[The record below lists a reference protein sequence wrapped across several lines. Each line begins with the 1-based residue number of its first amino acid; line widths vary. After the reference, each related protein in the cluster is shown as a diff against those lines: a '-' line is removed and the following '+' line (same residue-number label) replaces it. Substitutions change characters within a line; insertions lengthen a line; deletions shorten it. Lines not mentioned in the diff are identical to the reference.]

1 MNKKNVVSKLCIL
14 IFLTIAITFCS
25 AMFCFGAYGYGDVN
39 KDGKVDIIDVILTLQ
54 YIAGDADLSNTQLDL
69 ADLNGD
75 DIVKKDDVAL
85 ILKKIIRNTTSE
97 PIIEDNPETIS
108 TATKLTEDMVVYG
121 NLVVS
126 ADIDLNSHTLN
137 VKGNIR
143 QAGGT
148 LFINKGTLN
157 VDGEYRIQGKTT
169 DSVTGEQVYQYSTGI
184 LKMVYPEDIVR
195 VGGSFTTQSSYSH
208 SNYLTAGTMEIKG
221 DFNQIVYVNSDNFK
235 CSGTHKVILNGVGE
249 QNVYMGSSNS
259 VINELAAENSSSRK
273 VTLGGAVRINK
284 LDTDIY
290 VTSSNLNLDGVNI
303 NGKTFSVNGDIVL
316 RNNDTNINGGILGV
330 TGNLLQSSGT
340 IFINK
345 GALNVDGEYRIQGKT
360 TDSVT
365 GEQVYQ
371 YSTGI
376 LKMVYP
382 EDIVRVGG
390 SFTTQSSY
398 SHSNYLTAGTMEIKG
413 DFNQIVYGNSYSD
426 NFKCSGTHTVIL
438 NGSGLQTITFESP
451 TKISEYVY
459 SDGTT
464 SVSYTKY
471 SQFNYLITNKDIAY
485 YVFKPSQ
492 KEFISSS
499 GSYNYYYLIY
509 NSTIVNS
516 DASVTFG
523 RAGVSPASGNYSES
537 FSDLS
542 VASAGVGIDFGR
554 TYNSMDNADVGLMG
568 TGWRF
573 SYSSQIESVADD
585 EKTVTLPNG
594 SVYSFKLK
602 NGPYEGTNTRSTL
615 VDNGSGYTLTNK
627 DQSSYVFNSDGYL
640 TAIKDKYGNQV
651 TIDVDSNGKITGLT
665 DQSGYTYTIGYSG
678 NYIASI
684 TDDNSGISIRYGYD
698 GDKLV
703 SFTDVMGCVSTF
715 EYDSNGKLCTIKNN
729 DGYTVEAL
737 TYITEEGSNKNKVLT
752 KTDRAGNTVTYNY
765 DTDSRCTTMTDSN
778 GRVTK
783 QYYDSCYNI
792 TKTIDPEGGIET
804 VSYFLNDKGQS
815 TMGEIRSKTDRNGNT
830 TTNTIDDRGN
840 ITKITYPDG
849 SAKQYIYDSK
859 NNVTYETN
867 QAGRKIFYV
876 YDSTGTYLQK
886 VAVPVNTTANY
897 SGDNTN
903 FAVTEYTYYSDGTYG
918 AKGLIKDETSPTGA
932 VKTNA
937 YYSDGTLKSQST
949 TANGKTVT
957 ESYTYNN
964 QRLASSY
971 TDGNGNVT
979 NYAYDNRGNLI
990 RESKNG
996 GSSVTRTVYN
1006 KNGEKIQEI
1015 SPKLYNS
1022 SYDNINAGTYSD
1034 GSIGVRYAYN
1044 NDGTLAQQTDAN
1056 GNITKYTYD
1065 IYGNVLTETQPNGL
1079 VYRYVYDDIDRKV
1092 KTTAD
1097 GIGTISTT
1105 AYAILSNG
1113 NTQTTNVNYIDDTKT
1128 ATTVQT
1134 MDYADRLISQTNPD
1148 GTVIKKSYD
1157 KSGLLVSSTDAKNN
1171 TTTYTYNMYG
1181 LVEQEK
1187 KPLDVKDGVTYYSIT
1202 KYEYDKNGN
1211 NAAVYKSNNAVGE
1224 SEAFT
1229 KTEYTYDGFNNMTSV
1244 LSYDG
1249 SNVENIVK
1257 YTYDNVGNKTEMYT
1271 GLNSNSD
1278 TDYAV
1283 DRYTYDFNG
1292 KVLTHTDPMGLKE
1305 TYNYNANSEMTSFK
1319 SKNGNTTN
1327 YSYDNNGNLTG
1338 QKGADYS
1345 HSFSYDS
1352 MNNRTAANSG
1362 NISGTY
1368 AYDKLGRLTK
1378 ESVSGNTVNYSYDR
1392 LGNMLTKSVS
1402 YNGNPLTESYTY
1414 DNMSRMLTAKG
1425 NNGISTAYT
1434 YDNNGNRTRL
1444 SYGNGVT
1451 VDYSYNA
1458 GNLIKSINASS
1469 SGTTFEAESYNYY
1482 TDGNQQT
1489 KYITGMSEDKN
1500 YVYSYDGLGRI
1511 INVDYN
1517 GNATQYA
1524 YDDYNNRISKT
1535 VGGETISYS
1544 YDKNNRLLSETG
1556 ITYTYDNN
1564 GNMITKNQNGVKTTY
1579 GYDALNRLTSVSG
1592 NNRCTYTYNYDN
1604 QRTAKTV
1611 DGLST
1616 NYVYS
1621 GGDIVAEYNSN
1632 FLKNY
1637 YYGTDRI
1644 ANNTDYYIANAHTD
1658 VTAVTNTDGDVV
1670 KFYNY
1675 DEFGNEENIAEGD
1688 NNPFRY
1694 SGEYFDAETGNY
1706 YLNNRYYTPA
1716 SGRFITEDTYLGNDK
1731 LSVSLNRYTYCD
1743 NNPVMYIDSNG
1754 NTATVAQ
1761 FALGAIKEGTRETA
1775 KKKAK
1780 DSIRSLV
1787 TGQDNNASSDDYK
1800 VTFVTNATKGGF
1812 SAIGMS
1818 DLGGYVS
1825 KLVKQGSNEYYSSKK
1840 EGRKYNV
1847 ENVARGTVNSIAESA
1862 FTASITASVTGVSST
1877 VLGSLAGTAVGL
1889 VKDMAT
1895 DAFNPGS
1902 NAMSKNKVVKALTWF
1917 STKSKTARAY
1927 NNYIENEY
1935 TSEFAMKHGYRNE
1948 FMAVKDGFQQ
1958 LGWAKYVIN
1967 NATSKGKLMNYDQWR
1982 ESSGLKNYKMH

>member
-39 KDGKVDIIDVILTLQ
+39 KDGKVDIIDAILTLQ

-69 ADLNGD
+69 ADLNDD
-75 DIVKKDDVAL
+75 DIVKKDDVVL
-85 ILKKIIRNTTSE
+85 ILKKIIQTTISDSDTDANT
-97 PIIEDNPETIS
+97 ETIS
-108 TATKLTEDMVVYG
+108 VATQLTEDMVVDG
-121 NLVVS
+121 NLILS
-126 ADIDLNSHTLN
+126 ADMDLNGHILN
-137 VKGNIR
+137 IKGDLI
-143 QAGGT
+143 QPS
-148 LFINKGTLN
+148 GTLN
-157 VDGEYRIQGKTT
+157 INGGRLNINGNYRIQSAIDKGSYI
-169 DSVTGEQVYQYSTGI
+169 DYGYSSGY
-184 LKMVYPEDIVR
+184 LKMVNANDYVY
-195 VGGSFTTQSSYSH
+195 VGGSFYTQAYFSH
-208 SNYLTAGTMEIKG
+208 TDYLTAGTLEVKK
-221 DFNQIVYVNSDNFK
+221 DFYQYYRNYMSNFNATG
-235 CSGTHKVILNGVGE
+235 SHKVILSGTGIQNIYFENPNSSGFAGLQITNTSNNIFLPDSMKGIKAYSDITIEKDITLSNTPLYVNGKNVTINGNLILKSDAYITGGLLTIDGDLCHLSGTMNVNKGTLCVKGNYLMQGQTVQSDGTVDYGDASSSLKMAYEEDIVTIYGNMVIQSTSKSTLTNGVLEIRGNFT
-249 QNVYMGSSNS
+249 QKTPSGS
-259 VINELAAENSSSRK
+259 
-273 VTLGGAVRINK
+273 T
-284 LDTDIY
+284 
-290 VTSSNLNLDGVNI
+290 TSSN
-303 NGKTFSVNGDIVL
+303 F
-316 RNNDTNINGGILGV
+316 
-330 TGNLLQSSGT
+330 
-340 IFINK
+340 
-345 GALNVDGEYRIQGKT
+345 YC
-360 TDSVT
+360 
-365 GEQVYQ
+365 
-371 YSTGI
+371 
-376 LKMVYP
+376 
-382 EDIVRVGG
+382 
-390 SFTTQSSY
+390 
-398 SHSNYLTAGTMEIKG
+398 
-413 DFNQIVYGNSYSD
+413 SD
-426 NFKCSGTHTVIL
+426 NHCVIL
-438 NGSGLQTITFESP
+438 NGNSTQTLTFESL
-451 TKISEYVY
+451 TKINEYVY

-499 GSYNYYYLIY
+499 GSYNYYSLIY

-602 NGPYEGTNTRSTL
+602 NGTYEGTNTRSTL
-615 VDNGSGYTLTNK
+615 VDNGSGYILTNK

-684 TDDNSGISIRYGYD
+684 TDDNSGVSIRYGYD

-804 VSYFLNDKGQS
+804 FSYFLDDKGQS

-849 SAKQYIYDSK
+849 STKQYIYDSK

-918 AKGLIKDETSPTGA
+918 AKGLIKDETSSTGA

-949 TANGKTVT
+949 TADGKTVT

-1015 SPKLYNS
+1015 SPRLYNS

-1034 GSIGVRYAYN
+1034 GSTGVRYAYN

-1079 VYRYVYDDIDRKV
+1079 VYRYVYDYIDRKV
-1092 KTTAD
+1092 KTTAN

-1187 KPLDVKDGVTYYSIT
+1187 KPLEVKDGITYYSIT

-1211 NAAVYKSNNAVGE
+1211 NTAVYKSNNAVGE

-1271 GLNSNSD
+1271 GLNSSSD
-1278 TDYAV
+1278 TDYAI

-1402 YNGNPLTESYTY
+1402 YNGNTLTESYTY

-1434 YDNNGNRTRL
+1434 YDDNGNRTRF

-1469 SGTTFEAESYNYY
+1469 SGTIFEAESYNYY

-1556 ITYTYDNN
+1556 ITYTYDSN
-1564 GNMITKNQNGVKTTY
+1564 GNMITKTQNGVKTTY

-1592 NNRCTYTYNYDN
+1592 NNSCTYTYNYDN

-1616 NYVYS
+1616 SYVYS

-1637 YYGTDRI
+1637 YYGTDRV

-1675 DEFGNEENIAEGD
+1675 DEFGNEEHIDEED
-1688 NNPFRY
+1688 NNSFRY
-1694 SGEYFDAETGNY
+1694 SGEYFDAETCNY